1 MTHTASKEL
10 SQELYKLSGWADT
23 GLFWYEEHDYDDD
36 PDGRGDFYHEPRIYT
51 QMEIEETGSGGGG
64 KRTQAYDLGYL
75 MRNLPKSDDDIGDL
89 TITFREGSSWFC
101 GYFVVGDPFP
111 NSGAWASTPEDAA
124 CKLAIELFK
133 NGILTRSEN

>member
-1 MTHTASKEL
+1 MTHTASKDL
-10 SQELYKLSGWADT
+10 CQELYELSGWDDT
-23 GLFWYEEHDYDDD
+23 GLYWYEEHDYDDN

-75 MRNLPKSDDDIGDL
+75 MRNLPNEIKGIGLSID
-89 TITFREGSSWFC
+89 FADEGGGWC
-101 GYFVVGDPFP
+101 
-111 NSGAWASTPEDAA
+111 ASYDYMAHATAYADTPEDAA

-133 NGILTRSEN
+133 NGILTRSDN